1 MTDPTFAESAEID
14 QVEFSSDSDTE
25 NPDLTPAAQVEAEKN
40 QARQAAFDEFLNI
53 TAGKLEALANA
64 DTKRRNHESQ
74 SIINQAR
81 NYQQEL
87 FELAKESNVIAVLD
101 TGSGKTLIACL
112 LMKWMAQQ
120 ELIDRANG
128 KKPRVA
134 FFLANSV
141 RAAHDF
147 SRPH

>member
-1 MTDPTFAESAEID
+1 MTDPTIVESLEVD

-25 NPDLTPAAQVEAEKN
+25 NPDLAPAAQVEAEKN

-53 TAGKLEALANA
+53 TAGKRDALANT
-64 DTKRRNHESQ
+64 DTKKRNDESQ

-128 KKPRVA
+128 KKPRIA

>member
-1 MTDPTFAESAEID
+1 MTDPTFAEGPEID

-40 QARQAAFDEFLNI
+40 QARRAAFDEFLNI

-64 DTKRRNHESQ
+64 DTKKRNDESQ

-141 RAAHDF
+141 RPAHDF